1 MMKKLFPG
9 VAIAIFVALVGSY
22 VAEHV
27 SLWVAGLSG
36 LDATDKNAKHLV
48 SGISLAVLIGL
59 FIKNTVDVPDMC
71 RAGIAWVLKTGL
83 RFGIV
88 LLGFKLA
95 LGETGMISGK
105 ALPVVVCCIT
115 AALVVVTFF
124 NNRLK
129 LSPKLGAL
137 IAVGTSIC
145 GVTAIVATGPAIKAD
160 ENETSYAV
168 ACVTIFGLIALF
180 TYPWL
185 AHSVFGLDPVI
196 AGIFLGTSIHDT
208 SQVAGAGMI
217 YQEAF
222 SAPSA
227 LQAATVTKLMRNM
240 SMAIL
245 IPVIAARF
253 SSSGANEGMSSS
265 ARSRLSLRQ
274 IKEAIPGFVV
284 AFLVAIA
291 LRTIGDMMFSQGDGV
306 ALQWTQFLRGTEW
319 VSKWA
324 LASALAGIGLNT
336 DLAKLRGLG
345 IKPLLVGLVAA
356 IVVGIV
362 SFSTLSF
369 LN

>member
-1 MMKKLFPG
+1 MIKKLFPG
-9 VAIAIFVALVGSY
+9 VVAAIVVAALGAFA
-22 VAEHV
+22 AEHV
-27 SLWVAGLSG
+27 SLFVAGLSG
-36 LDATDKNAKHLV
+36 LDAGDKNARHLV

-59 FIKNTVDVPDMC
+59 LIKNTVNVPDAL
-71 RAGIAWVLKTGL
+71 RPGVAWVLKTGL
-83 RFGIV
+83 RIGIV

-105 ALPVVVCCIT
+105 ALPVVACCIT

-145 GVTAIVATGPAIKAD
+145 GVTAIVATGPAIQAD

-185 AHSVFGLDPVI
+185 AHSVFGLDPVV

-222 SAPSA
+222 SAPTA

-240 SMAIL
+240 SMAVL

-253 SSSGANEGMSSS
+253 STAATTDKSGSDG
-265 ARSRLSLRQ
+265 SRVSLRQ
-274 IKEAIPGFVV
+274 IKEAVPGFVI

-291 LRTIGDMMFSQGDGV
+291 LRTIGDYLFSTPDGT
-306 ALQWTQFLRGTEW
+306 APLWKQFLQGTEW
-319 VSKWA
+319 LSKWA

-356 IVVGIV
+356 VVVGMV
-362 SFSTLSF
+362 SFTVLS
-369 LN
+369 LL